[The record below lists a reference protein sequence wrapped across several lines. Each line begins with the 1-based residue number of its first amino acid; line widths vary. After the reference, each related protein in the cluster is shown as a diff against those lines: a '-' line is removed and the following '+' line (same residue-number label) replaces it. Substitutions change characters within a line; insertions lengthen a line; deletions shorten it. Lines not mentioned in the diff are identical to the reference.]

1 MTLWRLEW
9 LRLLRTRRLLALGVV
24 YAFFGLTGPLTARYL
39 GQILGTLG
47 TEGVQVLFPEPTPA
61 DGIAQFVGNASQI
74 CLLVVVLVASSALA
88 FDARREMAVF
98 LRTRVSS
105 VRTIILPAYAANAAA
120 AIAALV
126 LGAGCAWYE
135 TAVLIGTPA
144 TGAMLA
150 GILYGAAFL
159 AFAVALVAGVAS
171 MVRGVLAT
179 AGTALVIL
187 LLLGIVGGLSGQSRW
202 LPTGLLGALAELT
215 AGAPAT
221 RFLPGLA
228 VTLVL
233 TAISLAAAVVLGDR
247 REV

>member
-39 GQILGTLG
+39 SRILSSLDTSGIK
-47 TEGVQVLFPEPTPA
+47 VQFPEPTPA
-61 DGIAQFVGNASQI
+61 DGIAQFVGNTSQI

-105 VRTIILPAYAANAAA
+105 VRTIIVPAYAANAAA

-126 LGAGCAWYE
+126 VGAGCAWYE
-135 TAVLIGTPA
+135 TAVLLGTPD
-144 TGAMLA
+144 TGAMLI
-150 GILYGAAFL
+150 GILYAAVAL
-159 AFAVALVAGVAS
+159 SFAVALVAAVAS
-171 MVRGVLAT
+171 VVRGVLAT

-187 LLLGIVGGLSGQSRW
+187 ILIGIAGGLSGQSRW
-202 LPTGLLGALAELT
+202 LPTGLLSALTDLT
-215 AGAPAT
+215 AGTPAN

-233 TAISLAAAVVLGDR
+233 TALSLAVAVVLGDR